1 MFQKILAIGNLGR
14 DPEMRYTPDGKAVT
28 NLSVA
33 TNKKWTDANGD
44 LQERVVWLRVSIWGK
59 QAEACNQYLKKG
71 RQVFIEGELIADENG
86 NPRIW
91 QRDDGSAAASFEV
104 RAFNVKF
111 LGGRDEGERPSQD
124 ADDDFIPGFSNLNDE
139 DDPYAGLGGSDL

>member
-44 LQERVVWLRVSIWGK
+44 LQERVVWLRVSVWGK

-71 RQVFIEGELIADENG
+71 RQVFVEGELIADENG
-86 NPRIW
+86 NPRLW
-91 QRDDGSAAASFEV
+91 DRSDGSKAASFEV
-104 RAFNVKF
+104 RAHQVKF
-111 LGGRDEGERPSQD
+111 LGGRGDNGQD
-124 ADDDFIPGFSNLNDE
+124 QKQDDDFIPGFSDLND
-139 DDPYAGLGGSDL
+139 DDPYANLGGSDL